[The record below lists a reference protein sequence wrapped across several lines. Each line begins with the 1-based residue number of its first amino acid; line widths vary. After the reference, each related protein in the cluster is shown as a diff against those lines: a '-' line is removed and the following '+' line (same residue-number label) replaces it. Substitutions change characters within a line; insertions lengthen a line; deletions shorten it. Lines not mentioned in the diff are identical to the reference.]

1 MKNSAKQSVQ
11 PDKNIWKS
19 ILLSGIVGI
28 GISLIL
34 ILIFSFVLSNNN
46 LPESTPNILS
56 SIALGVGGFISGI
69 WIAKK
74 HKKRGAL
81 LGLLVGVFIFLFI
94 LIGNLI
100 LFGFNFSNSIIIKLP
115 IAILSSMIGGI
126 IGVNSKKK
134 LKV

>member
-56 SIALGVGGFISGI
+56 SIALGVGGVISGI

-94 LIGNLI
+94 LTGSLM
-100 LFGFNFSNSIIIKLP
+100 LFGFNFSNSVIIKLS
-115 IAILSSMIGGI
+115 IAILSSTIGGI

-134 LKV
+134 IKV